1 MLAIIDLRWM
11 PMRLAR
17 LSMVLAMVLAVTM
30 PPAAASDHDGRRRDE
45 VRRAVEAGEIRSLA
59 DILDG
64 VRTKLPGEI
73 AGVEV
78 ERKDGRWLY
87 EFRVVDNQG
96 RVFEVYVDARSGNI
110 ERIKEK

>member
-1 MLAIIDLRWM
+1 
-11 PMRLAR
+11 MRSAR
-17 LSMVLAMVLAVTM
+17 LSMVLAMALAATM
-30 PPAAASDHDGRRRDE
+30 PPAAARDRDEHRRDE

-64 VRTKLPGEI
+64 VRTKLPGEV

-87 EFRVVDNQG
+87 EFRVIDGQG

-110 ERIKEK
+110 ERVKEK